1 MKTSDNPA
9 DKYAGDPS
17 LQGNMSVEAI
27 IKRDWERNFKGK
39 TEITEEMLAAF
50 VALHAKAGK
59 DIYRLRNTL
68 FLVTPENDSYEDIE
82 VHAVT
87 ADVLE
92 VFLYAVMMFAI
103 SMNQTEGTQEMYTYT
118 PDKSLYRRL
127 KRMFK
132 DFISIQRVSDPP
144 EKSAPYLVTLD
155 VQGLVDNAQKEGAKN
170 G

>member
-1 MKTSDNPA
+1 MKPSDDSSA
-9 DKYAGDPS
+9 KYANDPS
-17 LQGNMSVEAI
+17 LKGNMSVEDI
-27 IKRDWERNFKGK
+27 IHRDWERNFKEK
-39 TEITEEMLAAF
+39 TDVSEEMLATF
-50 VALHAKAGK
+50 IALHAKSGK

-68 FLVTPENDSYEDIE
+68 FLVTPENGGYEDIE

-87 ADVLE
+87 ADVIE
-92 VFLYAVMMFAI
+92 VFLYIVMVFAV
-103 SMNQTEGTQEMYTYT
+103 SMNQTKGTQEMYTYT
-118 PDKSLYRRL
+118 PDKSLYRRG

-132 DFISIQRVSDPP
+132 DFITLQRVSNPP